1 MTVIP
6 VERVPAIAVSLLSV
20 KALNACLRFFTPLLP
35 GLLGYQTVL
44 VARARP

>member
-6 VERVPAIAVSLLSV
+6 VELVPAFAVSSVLV